1 MPNRFCS
8 PGLACA
14 LMQRSIQRVVLCVA
28 SSNLHKI
35 LGAMSGDFL
44 SHTDL
49 LVDLDQSLSC
59 MECPYLQHAINNTEM
74 AARVQD
80 R

>member
-28 SSNLHKI
+28 SSNLHII
-35 LGAMSGDFL
+35 LGLMSEDLL
-44 SHTDL
+44 SHTQL
-49 LVDLDQSLSC
+49 LVDLDQSLSS
-59 MECPYLQHAINNTEM
+59 MQCPYLQHDINNTEM
-74 AARVQD
+74 GVRVQA